1 MPLVCGLDGDTEQ
14 VIARVVDFAVKRS
27 AAPASAIMVVVN
39 TTPDLDRGSSNFVRI
54 RRA

>member
-1 MPLVCGLDGDTEQ
+1 MVCELDGDTEQ
-14 VIARVVDFAVKRS
+14 VIARVVDVAVKRS
-27 AAPASAIMVVVN
+27 QAPDNAIMIVVN